1 MPGKYKRL
9 ILGLL
14 VFLGLMLLVG
24 RFQVDTTRAP
34 AMPSDQQLQVA
45 RQEAHQAR
53 LAEKQRNPYRL
64 ARDGHPPCS
73 GEAVAADLR
82 RLRQQREQ
90 VVHGISFADARDPY
104 SLQPLLEL
112 SETLSREKPADCLQK
127 ASSEL
132 QQAIYS
138 ARGILVAH
146 SESYD
151 DSNVFELR
159 AEMMQRME
167 HSLAT
172 ADQQFVMV
180 EEAMKE
186 AGQAGA
192 SAPTGTPPP

>member
-34 AMPSDQQLQVA
+34 AMPSDQQLQAA
-45 RQEAHQAR
+45 RLEAHQAR
-53 LAEKQRNPYRL
+53 QAEKQRNPYRL

-73 GEAVAADLR
+73 GEQVATDLR

-90 VVHGISFADARDPY
+90 VVQGISFADARDPY

-112 SETLSREKPADCLQK
+112 SDVLNRERPADCLQK

-138 ARGILVAH
+138 ARGVLAAH
-146 SESYD
+146 SQDYD
-151 DSNVFELR
+151 DSNVFALR
-159 AEMMQRME
+159 DEMMQRMQ

-172 ADQQFVMV
+172 ADQQFAMV
-180 EEAMKE
+180 EEAMNE
-186 AGQAGA
+186 AAQAA
-192 SAPTGTPPP
+192 ATPDTGSPRP

>member
-24 RFQVDTTRAP
+24 RIQVDTTRAP
-34 AMPSDQQLQVA
+34 AMPSDQQLQEA
-45 RQEAHQAR
+45 RQQAHQAR
-53 LAEKQRNPYRL
+53 VAEKQRNPYRL
-64 ARDGHPPCS
+64 DRDGHPPCS
-73 GEAVAADLR
+73 GEQVAADLR

-90 VVHGISFADARDPY
+90 VVQGISFADARDPY

-112 SETLSREKPADCLQK
+112 SETLNREKPADCLQK

-138 ARGILVAH
+138 ARGVLVAH
-146 SESYD
+146 SDSHD
-151 DSNVFELR
+151 DNNVFELR

-172 ADQQFVMV
+172 ADQQFALV

-186 AGQAGA
+186 AGQTDAA
-192 SAPTGTPPP
+192 TGNPPP